1 VHGVIA
7 GAGSGA
13 LASQCVLS
21 PVLRA
26 FLEQLL
32 GLVLEAF
39 LVSKN
44 LPISEMRS
52 WTVSENL
59 GVKLHHLLHNRG
71 CGLDLLQF
79 SLTLESLE
87 C

>member
-1 VHGVIA
+1 
-7 GAGSGA
+7 
-13 LASQCVLS
+13 VLS

-32 GLVLEAF
+32 SPVLEAF
-39 LVSKN
+39 SVSKN

-52 WTVSENL
+52 WPVLENSS
-59 GVKLHHLLHNRG
+59 VKLHHLLHDRG
-71 CGLDLLQF
+71 RGVDILRF